1 VGTAVRSLSCATDGS
16 MVVAANNS
24 GTCYVW
30 RLQRGSSGSTTHF
43 EPFHKLAA
51 HNAYILKCLIS
62 PDGRC
67 VRCAQSVDDYS
78 CPSEWVGGGLC
89 VKLQQLLCDQAA
101 EARTRAAA
109 LEHAKRN

>member
-1 VGTAVRSLSCATDGS
+1 VQVGTAVRSLSCATDGS

-30 RLQRGSSGSTTHF
+30 RLQRGTQGSATHF

-62 PDGRC
+62 PDGRY
-67 VRCAQSVDDYS
+67 VQGLERVSITVCAIDRA
-78 CPSEWVGGGLC
+78 SEIV
-89 VKLQQLLCDQAA
+89 Q
-101 EARTRAAA
+101 RPTR
-109 LEHAKRN
+109 HAPTGRPISYAGIW

>member
-1 VGTAVRSLSCATDGS
+1 MWSIIRLREPQPQRNAQVGTAVRSLSCATDGS

-67 VRCAQSVDDYS
+67 VRL
-78 CPSEWVGGGLC
+78 GLG
-89 VKLQQLLCDQAA
+89 LP
-101 EARTRAAA
+101 
-109 LEHAKRN
+109 